1 MELLE
6 QFAVFLGKAV
16 GLQWD
21 SLYVAQT
28 TSRSKDWNQYLNEVK
43 IEVKLK
49 SVAQVWNR
57 LNSMKNY
64 KGVEWNPNDLKG
76 SKQAV
81 RCLLNQGL
89 SEEEILTLDFGNLD
103 VAGVLEELQ

>member
-1 MELLE
+1 M
-6 QFAVFLGKAV
+6 K
-16 GLQWD
+16 
-21 SLYVAQT
+21 
-28 TSRSKDWNQYLNEVK
+28 SKLK
-43 IEVKLK
+43 KLK

-64 KGVEWNPNDLKG
+64 KGIEWNSDDLQS

-81 RCLLNQGL
+81 RCLLNEGI

-103 VAGVLEELQ
+103 VAGVLEELR

>member
-1 MELLE
+1 MWRRL
-6 QFAVFLGKAV
+6 QV
-16 GLQWD
+16 GRKTETNI
-21 SLYVAQT
+21 SMK
-28 TSRSKDWNQYLNEVK
+28 SKLK
-43 IEVKLK
+43 KLK

-57 LNSMKNY
+57 LNNMKNY
-64 KGVEWNPNDLKG
+64 KNIEWNSDDLQS

-81 RCLLNQGL
+81 RCLLKEGI

>member
-1 MELLE
+1 MWRRL
-6 QFAVFLGKAV
+6 QV
-16 GLQWD
+16 GRKTETNI
-21 SLYVAQT
+21 SMK
-28 TSRSKDWNQYLNEVK
+28 SKL
-43 IEVKLK
+43 KLK

-57 LNSMKNY
+57 LNSMENY
-64 KGVEWNPNDLKG
+64 KDVEWNSNDLQS

-81 RCLLNQGL
+81 RCLLNEGV

>member
-1 MELLE
+1 MWRRL
-6 QFAVFLGKAV
+6 QV
-16 GLQWD
+16 GRKTETNI
-21 SLYVAQT
+21 SMK
-28 TSRSKDWNQYLNEVK
+28 SKLK
-43 IEVKLK
+43 KLK

-64 KGVEWNPNDLKG
+64 KNIEWNSDDLQS

-81 RCLLNQGL
+81 RCLLNEGI

>member
-6 QFAVFLGKAV
+6 QFAAFLGKAV

-43 IEVKLK
+43 IKVKLK
-49 SVAQVWNR
+49 LVTQVWNR
-57 LNSMKNY
+57 LNSMENY
-64 KGVEWNPNDLKG
+64 KDIEWNSNDLKS

-81 RCLLNQGL
+81 RCLLNEGV

>member
-1 MELLE
+1 MWRRL
-6 QFAVFLGKAV
+6 QV
-16 GLQWD
+16 GRKTETNI
-21 SLYVAQT
+21 SMK
-28 TSRSKDWNQYLNEVK
+28 SKLK
-43 IEVKLK
+43 KLK

-64 KGVEWNPNDLKG
+64 KGIEWNSDDLQS

-81 RCLLNQGL
+81 RCLLNEGI

-103 VAGVLEELQ
+103 VAGVLEELR

>member
-43 IEVKLK
+43 IK
-49 SVAQVWNR
+49 A
-57 LNSMKNY
+57 
-64 KGVEWNPNDLKG
+64 
-76 SKQAV
+76 
-81 RCLLNQGL
+81 
-89 SEEEILTLDFGNLD
+89 
-103 VAGVLEELQ
+103 

>member
-1 MELLE
+1 MWRRL
-6 QFAVFLGKAV
+6 QV
-16 GLQWD
+16 GRKTETNI
-21 SLYVAQT
+21 SMK
-28 TSRSKDWNQYLNEVK
+28 SKLK
-43 IEVKLK
+43 KLK

-64 KGVEWNPNDLKG
+64 KGIEWNSNDLQS

-81 RCLLNQGL
+81 RCLLKEGI

-103 VAGVLEELQ
+103 VAGVLEELR